1 MGSSSVK
8 QCCPVQCK
16 YCMASRIDARSTF
29 WNNGYRV
36 GVNKTCTFL
45 NRFPGDPE
53 LKDMDLPWND
63 LEGDYVGFEGAS
75 DCMWSVYR
83 KDLEWMIDHLD
94 QFRIRKLV
102 LTTKIPDVPLELL
115 RKNPR
120 VCVVFSMTGL
130 DTLEQTKTADR
141 LNAMIRLRDAGVET
155 HAIIHPY
162 IHGYSDLSFLKEFR
176 SAGFTEIGLKGFR
189 YNPSTMNLAE
199 IPERILKQYRGN
211 EDEENIGIQDAA
223 RVITEEGLR
232 VAGLREMVHT
242 DSTDFGISAERAKE
256 EVSDLFR
263 QSVISSSDK
272 NYDSIFQ
279 AVVNRKIWGNI
290 QGR

>member
-1 MGSSSVK
+1 M
-8 QCCPVQCK
+8 
-16 YCMASRIDARSTF
+16 
-29 WNNGYRV
+29 
-36 GVNKTCTFL
+36 
-45 NRFPGDPE
+45 
-53 LKDMDLPWND
+53 
-63 LEGDYVGFEGAS
+63 
-75 DCMWSVYR
+75 
-83 KDLEWMIDHLD
+83 
-94 QFRIRKLV
+94 
-102 LTTKIPDVPLELL
+102 
-115 RKNPR
+115 
-120 VCVVFSMTGL
+120 CVVFSMTGL